1 MFFSV
6 GTENA
11 DHAPWG
17 RLLYRRRLFEKAPLH
32 VLRRAPPWGCEPIT
46 RQAER
51 WRAEVGN
58 CGTKSSETVH
68 KSRDFWRSM
77 EHLKRCVWPMI
88 LTNLESVQ
96 VTFLIV
102 IYVTRSLHG
111 TIMVFVAKI
120 LSLKFTVIKSLQF
133 KIIFA
138 SVDTC

>member
-1 MFFSV
+1 
-6 GTENA
+6 
-11 DHAPWG
+11 
-17 RLLYRRRLFEKAPLH
+17 
-32 VLRRAPPWGCEPIT
+32 
-46 RQAER
+46 
-51 WRAEVGN
+51 
-58 CGTKSSETVH
+58 
-68 KSRDFWRSM
+68 
-77 EHLKRCVWPMI
+77 MI